1 MTDNNEFKELFSRE
15 FLRLQAAGVGKQ
27 SAAAQALACA
37 RLIIQERHRHD
48 QPTAITLSA
57 SSVSNGT
64 VSQIAPETTS
74 EHSHVQNSGNGF
86 LTTVATSIASPDT
99 HSKPAESCEKD
110 KRKGKLPGNVYPTS
124 NKRHNASVPAPVKIV
139 PSLDYEELKNLL
151 SECKRCENYAP
162 VIRLVGSAFSSA
174 DALNKSFSIS
184 LMTSAS
190 CPDSPTERI
199 SSSEIAVSKCAGKV
213 SHDECDETAMD
224 VEVDVL
230 NSSTSPAGK
239 KGRGE
244 IYTEDSREST
254 GLNSAPIFDRISID
268 IDLVGKIFRLLF
280 SCGNEGELNILN
292 VISLAISMQK

>member
-48 QPTAITLSA
+48 QPTAITPSA
-57 SSVSNGT
+57 SSVSNHSGT
-64 VSQIAPETTS
+64 VSQSNAPETTS
-74 EHSHVQNSGNGF
+74 EHSHVQNPGNGF
-86 LTTVATSIASPDT
+86 STTVATSITSSDT
-99 HSKPAESCEKD
+99 HPKPAESCEKD
-110 KRKGKLPGNVYPTS
+110 KRKGKLPGNIYPTS

-184 LMTSAS
+184 PMTSAS
-190 CPDSPTERI
+190 CSDSPTKHI
-199 SSSEIAVSKCAGKV
+199 LSSENDVSKCAGKV
-213 SHDECDETAMD
+213 SHDECDGTAMD

-244 IYTEDSREST
+244 IYTEDSRESK

-280 SCGNEGELNILN
+280 SCGNEGESTLR
-292 VISLAISMQK
+292 